1 MTMHTM
7 RGSTGII
14 KELYSLHANVI
25 SSCDMGVFLSTS
37 AGAYQLALDL
47 TRQKVDAC
55 IKMKAL
61 LWAQIKEAQASNI
74 ISWVWLYDA
83 WMHHLD
89 FHIKVMETIEVQ
101 DENQPIGKPDCFWDD
116 VQI

>member
-14 KELYSLHANVI
+14 KELYSFHANVV
-25 SSCDMGVFLSTS
+25 SSCDMCIFLATS
-37 AGAYQLALDL
+37 AGAYQIALEKSKE
-47 TRQKVDAC
+47 KVDAC

-61 LWAQIKEAQASNI
+61 LWAQIKDAGASSI

-89 FHIKVMETIEVQ
+89 FHIGVLETITVQ
-101 DENQPIGKPDCFWDD
+101 DENQPIDKPDCIWDY
-116 VQI
+116 I

>member
-1 MTMHTM
+1 MTMHSM

-14 KELYSLHANVI
+14 KELYSFHANVV
-25 SSCDMGVFLSTS
+25 SSCDMCIFLATS
-37 AGAYQLALDL
+37 AGAYQIALDI

-61 LWAQIKEAQASNI
+61 LWAQMTQGGSTSV

-89 FHIKVMETIEVQ
+89 FHIGVLETITVQ
-101 DENQPIGKPDCFWDD
+101 DENQPIGNPDCIWDY
-116 VQI
+116 I